1 MAREWGV
8 NFLVVDEAS
17 GSLERFPVL
26 SFLLDPTKAPP
37 DLKPVYAETQTP
49 GHRIVV
55 YRLAPNMR

>member
-1 MAREWGV
+1 MGV
-8 NFLVVDEAS
+8 DFLVVDETWTR
-17 GSLERFPVL
+17 ERPAL
-26 SFLLDPTKAPP
+26 SFLLDPTKVPP